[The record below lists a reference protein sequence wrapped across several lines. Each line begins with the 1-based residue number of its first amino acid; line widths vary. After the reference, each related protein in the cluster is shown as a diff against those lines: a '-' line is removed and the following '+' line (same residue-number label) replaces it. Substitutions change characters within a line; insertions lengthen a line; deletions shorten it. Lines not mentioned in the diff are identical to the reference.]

1 MTVNKLLHVISFVAS
16 VSVHF
21 LKGTKSILTMN
32 EVSKYIICTGVA
44 HTKPA
49 KKHDYLQPSSQV
61 SRFLAGIVKATVL
74 AKFSTITYLLLQGYP
89 EYCITSNRHHSVR

>member
-49 KKHDYLQPSSQV
+49 KKHDY
-61 SRFLAGIVKATVL
+61 
-74 AKFSTITYLLLQGYP
+74 
-89 EYCITSNRHHSVR
+89 